1 MKVGLAFANIG
12 PFGAAEG
19 AIAMAQAA
27 EAAGI
32 ESVWTVEH
40 VVYPDNYGSTY
51 PYDDSGRMMMAPD
64 TDLTDPLTWLTW
76 VGAHTSTLR
85 LATGILILPE
95 RNPVV
100 LAKQIGT
107 MDSLTS
113 GRIELGIG
121 VGWLRE
127 EFDALGIPWERRGA
141 RTDEYVAAMRT
152 LWSGDSVS
160 FNGDFVSFANV
171 SSNPK
176 PLNGSVPIIIGGH
189 SEAAARRAG
198 RLGDG
203 FWPGKGDLDNL
214 LGVMCREAEAHG
226 RDPAAIEVT
235 WAGDLTAGEDPV
247 AAAETLAAKGVNR
260 VMVPSYLFW
269 QDPES
274 SLAAFGESV
283 VAPLAGLST
292 VGHTN

>member
-1 MKVGLAFANIG
+1 MKVGIAFANIG
-12 PFGAAEG
+12 PFGNAEG
-19 AIAMAQAA
+19 AVAVGRAA

-32 ESVWTVEH
+32 DSLWTVEH
-40 VVYPDNYGSTY
+40 VVYPDGYGSAY
-51 PYDDSGRMMMAPD
+51 PYDDSGRMPMAPD

-76 VGAHTSTLR
+76 VGAHTTTLR

-100 LAKQIGT
+100 LAKQLAT
-107 MDSLTS
+107 MDALTG
-113 GRIELGIG
+113 GRVDLGIG

-127 EFDALGIPWERRGA
+127 EFDALGIPWERRGT

-152 LWSGDSVS
+152 LWGGNSVS
-160 FNGDFVSFANV
+160 FDGDFVSFSGV

-176 PLNGSVPIIIGGH
+176 PVNGSVPIVIGGH

-203 FWPGKGDLDNL
+203 FWPGKGDLDHL
-214 LGVMCREAEAHG
+214 LDVMRREAEAHD
-226 RDPAAIEVT
+226 RDPEAIEVT

-247 AAAETLAAKGVNR
+247 TAAAALAAKGVSR
-260 VMVPSYLFW
+260 VIVPSFLFW
-269 QDPES
+269 RDPEG

-283 VAPLAGLST
+283 VAPLADL
-292 VGHTN
+292 